1 MTELLKC
8 LGMFWLTKQSDSIY
22 CWVRSAGYI
31 AAHTKKIQTLKLL
44 IEKDTKMLIVM
55 CLGDG
60 NE

>member
-1 MTELLKC
+1 
-8 LGMFWLTKQSDSIY
+8 MFWLTKQSDSIY

-31 AAHTKKIQTLKLL
+31 AVHTKKIQTLKLL